1 MTVLHARKARSLW
14 LSGAALVLAGFVP
27 VALFVAAA
35 LLPAP
40 HGPAALAVFPQA
52 SPAVMARAET
62 FLAKRRIAWRPS
74 PQHGALPFALLGLL
88 VMAAGAVI
96 AKRQQR
102 VLDQAKARRQDALR
116 RTQHYRASERR
127 EPSFGA
133 GIAAGTGEQRAA

>member
-1 MTVLHARKARSLW
+1 MTDLHARKARSIW
-14 LSGAALVLAGFVP
+14 LSGAALVLAGFIP
-27 VALFVAAA
+27 VALFVGAA

-40 HGPAALAVFPQA
+40 QAGRALALFPGVPPEA
-52 SPAVMARAET
+52 LARVET

-74 PQHGALPFALLGLL
+74 PHHAALPFAALGLL
-88 VMAAGAVI
+88 VMGAGGVL

-102 VLDQAKARRQDALR
+102 ALEAARARRQDALR
-116 RTQHYRASERR
+116 RTQHYRASERT